1 MKKKILKNDL
11 VKMAMDLSDK
21 LLRKEFNLK
30 GDIDYLSTKHWYF
43 RNGAYAMAIHLLSQ
57 EYEVLNESQTN
68 S

>member
-1 MKKKILKNDL
+1 MKKKILKDDL

-30 GDIDYLSTKHWYF
+30 GEVDYLSTKHWYF
-43 RNGAYAMAIHLLSQ
+43 RNGAYMMAIELLSQ
-57 EYEVLNESQTN
+57 EYEVLNEGQTN